1 MERTTDFPCLLLQLL
16 IEFPRKPKR
25 QRHFRGLFFCHPLTS
40 SLPRGCRVTTRSR
53 LLLPS
58 CRGIMGRRKGVLLM
72 GYTRESCERLVM
84 SADKDGKIAFAQIR
98 KIFPDRK
105 DDFFYDLIGD
115 SFRKD
120 YACGIDTR
128 TMRAGF
134 YDSVML
140 FWENCPDDYK
150 DGYIFKDTDTFD
162 LSVPAENLRYECEHR
177 RRNERLAKTAAI
189 SGIIAAIASVIA
201 LLR

>member
-1 MERTTDFPCLLLQLL
+1 M
-16 IEFPRKPKR
+16 
-25 QRHFRGLFFCHPLTS
+25 
-40 SLPRGCRVTTRSR
+40 
-53 LLLPS
+53 
-58 CRGIMGRRKGVLLM
+58 LLM
-72 GYTRESCERLVM
+72 GYTRETCERLVM
-84 SADKDGKIAFAQIR
+84 SADKDGKITFAQIR

-115 SFRKD
+115 SFRKN
-120 YACGIDTR
+120 YALNIDTR
-128 TMRAGF
+128 IMRDGF